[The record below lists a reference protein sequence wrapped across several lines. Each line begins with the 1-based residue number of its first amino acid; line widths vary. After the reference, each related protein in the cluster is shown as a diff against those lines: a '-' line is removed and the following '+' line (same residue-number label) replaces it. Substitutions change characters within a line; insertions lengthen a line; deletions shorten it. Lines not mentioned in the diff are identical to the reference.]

1 MTEDVN
7 SELTFKLYERTP
19 YEFTKANSDV
29 YALLKEHAR
38 TMRNN
43 PTDAEAFLWRQIKG
57 KALGVAFKRQCVI
70 LDYIADFFCPE
81 NNLVIEVD
89 GGYHE
94 LPEQMILDEAR
105 TRRLEE
111 SGYNILRFTN
121 EEVLYDID
129 SVIQQ
134 IVNYIRL

>member
-1 MTEDVN
+1 
-7 SELTFKLYERTP
+7 
-19 YEFTKANSDV
+19 
-29 YALLKEHAR
+29 
-38 TMRNN
+38 
-43 PTDAEAFLWRQIKG
+43 
-57 KALGVAFKRQCVI
+57 
-70 LDYIADFFCPE
+70 
-81 NNLVIEVD
+81 
-89 GGYHE
+89 
-94 LPEQMILDEAR
+94 MILDEAR